1 MPVGRV
7 LLNPPMRRVKRVYDS
22 PFRDHGGVHKGN
34 DLNHL
39 TPSEVW
45 YELGLIDR
53 KARPTQ
59 RGEIFSFSQEVRG
72 WPLQLR
78 SRMKNIRWKN

>member
-1 MPVGRV
+1 
-7 LLNPPMRRVKRVYDS
+7 MRRVKRVYDS

-39 TPSEVW
+39 TP
-45 YELGLIDR
+45 R
-53 KARPTQ
+53 KYGTNLVSSIEKLDQ
-59 RGEIFSFSQEVRG
+59 LNVEKFLVFSQEVRG
-72 WPLQLR
+72 WPLQRR